1 MNNVSDYAA
10 QDRLIEKLKEEV
22 CYLDNILALMPGYV
36 YWLDSNNVF
45 LGCNNMLVELFNI
58 DSREQIVGKNNFDF
72 LDKPQA
78 ELLDAANNKVME
90 NGEPYIFEET
100 IKWPDSDKTY
110 LTHKV
115 PLKNMQGQIVGLL
128 GVSFDISDRK
138 KVEEELRLMA
148 LSNQA
153 KTDFI
158 RNMEHDIRTPLSGML
173 SVASHLASIETD
185 PTKKE
190 LLMDLENASQEL
202 IGYLNTIIEVSRMD
216 EGRVPAIMQE
226 FNFEHMVKSMFM
238 LELPAAKSKKI
249 DFILAYDDAIPE
261 KVVGD
266 SFRAYR
272 ILLNLVSN
280 AIKFTDQGFV
290 KINIKLLEKNEQNI
304 KVECSILDS
313 GIGIDQGEKE
323 KIYEKFSRGAAVNNR
338 AYKGMGLGLWIVKEF
353 VRDLEGTIRLDSQ
366 PGKGSCFTCTLIFKL
381 PCHIDGPI

>member
-290 KINIKLLEKNEQNI
+290 KINIKLLEKNEHNI
-304 KVECSILDS
+304 KV
-313 GIGIDQGEKE
+313 
-323 KIYEKFSRGAAVNNR
+323 
-338 AYKGMGLGLWIVKEF
+338 
-353 VRDLEGTIRLDSQ
+353 
-366 PGKGSCFTCTLIFKL
+366 
-381 PCHIDGPI
+381 